1 MFLHM
6 LRQYVAA
13 GTVFE
18 ALTTLSVYEVLTIL
32 MPLGFPQTMST
43 AQELDR
49 RGRRRQQTIDEILG
63 VAVELMESE
72 GVAALSLSAVARK
85 VGMQPPSLYQYFP
98 SKMAIYDALF
108 QRGAEQVRDAQRS
121 ARAAAAT
128 TDQLELG
135 MVGVTAFGKWCM
147 ENQVLSQLLFWRTV
161 PGFEPSPE
169 AFAPAVDGLEDLRGY
184 LQAAVD
190 AGQLQKD
197 AVSDEGIALFTSMT
211 AGLLSQQMANEPDAT
226 YEEGRFTRLMPVV
239 LDMFYQQYKPT
250 RGKK

>member
-6 LRQYVAA
+6 LRQYVPT
-13 GTVFE
+13 GT
-18 ALTTLSVYEVLTIL
+18 VYEVLTYL
-32 MPLGFPQTMST
+32 MLLGFPYDMS
-43 AQELDR
+43 AAGVPDLDR
-49 RGRRRQQTIDEILG
+49 RGRRRQETIDEILD
-63 VAVELMESE
+63 VAVALMESD

-108 QRGAEQVRDAQRS
+108 QRGAVQVRDAQRA
-121 ARAAAAT
+121 ARAEATT

-135 MVGVTAFGKWCM
+135 LVGITAFTRWCM
-147 ENQVLSQLLFWRTV
+147 ANQVLSQLLFWRTV
-161 PGFEPSPE
+161 PGFEPSPD
-169 AFAPAVDGLEDLRGY
+169 AFAPAVEGLEDLRGY
-184 LQAAVD
+184 LQAAID
-190 AGQLQKD
+190 AGQLQAG
-197 AVSDEGIALFTSMT
+197 AVSEEGIALFTSMT

-239 LDMFYQQYKPT
+239 LEMFYQRYTPT

>member
-1 MFLHM
+1 
-6 LRQYVAA
+6 
-13 GTVFE
+13 
-18 ALTTLSVYEVLTIL
+18 
-32 MPLGFPQTMST
+32 MST

-49 RGRRRQQTIDEILG
+49 RGRRRQETIDEILD

-85 VGMQPPSLYQYFP
+85 VGMQPPSLYQYFA
-98 SKMAIYDALF
+98 SKIAIYDALF
-108 QRGAEQVRDAQRS
+108 QRGAEQVRDAQRT
-121 ARAAAAT
+121 ARAAADT

-135 MVGVTAFGKWCM
+135 MIGVTAFGKWCM

-161 PGFEPSPE
+161 PGFEPSPA
-169 AFAPAVDGLEDLRGY
+169 AFAPSLDTVNDLRHY
-184 LQAAVD
+184 LQGAVD
-190 AGQLQKD
+190 AGQLDKG
-197 AVSDEGIALFTSMT
+197 AVSEDGIALFTSLT

-239 LDMFYQQYKPT
+239 LDMFYQRYKPT